1 MTRQAITHPRIEEIA
16 AWLLQAARNERAH
29 GRSRLAQM
37 EGTR

>member
-1 MTRQAITHPRIEEIA
+1 MTRQAITHPRTEDVA

-29 GRSRLAQM
+29 GHSRMAQM